1 MEDTN
6 MTNLTMD
13 NFETEVLKEK
23 KLTVVDFW
31 ATWCGPCMM
40 LKPLIESLS
49 EEMTNVKFCKV
60 NVDEEQELSMQF
72 RIESIPTLLFV
83 KDGKIVHKLVG
94 FRSKEE
100 LRREIEARA

>member
-1 MEDTN
+1 

-13 NFETEVLKEK
+13 NFESEVLNEK

-40 LKPLIESLS
+40 LKPLIEALS

-60 NVDEEQELSMQF
+60 NVDEEQELAMQF

-83 KDGKIVHKLVG
+83 RDGKIVHKMVG

>member
-1 MEDTN
+1 

>member
-1 MEDTN
+1 
-6 MTNLTMD
+6 
-13 NFETEVLKEK
+13 
-23 KLTVVDFW
+23 
-31 ATWCGPCMM
+31 MM
-40 LKPLIESLS
+40 LKPLIEALS

-94 FRSKEE
+94 FRSKDE

>member
-1 MEDTN
+1 
-6 MTNLTMD
+6 
-13 NFETEVLKEK
+13 
-23 KLTVVDFW
+23 
-31 ATWCGPCMM
+31 MM